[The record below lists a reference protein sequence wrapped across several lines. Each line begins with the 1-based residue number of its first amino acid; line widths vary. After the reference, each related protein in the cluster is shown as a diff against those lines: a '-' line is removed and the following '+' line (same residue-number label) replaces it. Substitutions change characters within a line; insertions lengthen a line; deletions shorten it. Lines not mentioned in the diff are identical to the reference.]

1 MDQAVVNNKVNAEL
15 KRMVELGDKRY
26 DEHMKKDQE
35 LKDLM
40 KKNKDDTKSKM
51 EKMAG
56 DFNEAMDKIKK
67 KAAED
72 RAHAENQLAAKT
84 DELYNTLK
92 KNKEAQ
98 DAKNKELTD
107 ATLAAQHQ
115 AAAELRDA
123 KADFTKRLGALQST
137 VKKNLKDNN
146 AAIEDLTGVV
156 AAEAVKSAEGRAHLK
171 TISDSNRNDVSTAVA
186 AAIAKGEAHA
196 TKIEKNMKA
205 VNDKSAKDL
214 KARVTLEISTLRK
227 SVHAQLDEIELE
239 SKEARAA
246 MKAEILGAVADASKL
261 AKKNLEDTVKW
272 AEGEMSQLNAKLSA
286 EEAKGAEER
295 GALAST
301 IAADKQHAL
310 DAISNAMKAQN
321 AALLIQEQETNDE
334 IKKTNKELDAQAA
347 IMKANAQ
354 AVGKKMAANEAAIKS
369 SLEASRKASIAQLA
383 AVSEASAER
392 FNAVVKAVSDGV
404 ADATAAADKK
414 FTQLYSDMADQRKEV
429 GEALADET
437 STLNAAIA
445 KRSALNDVHF
455 AKTVKDLKAARK
467 AADDQVAEATTAMKL
482 GIDATI
488 AKAKLTEEKVEG
500 LLNVVTGE
508 IRSDKAKQ
516 HEINKHVDGELKR
529 ILEVSNT
536 MQSTNRKERGAIK
549 LLMDQNKAEAARY
562 TKEVGDAATAEIKKV
577 RGEQA
582 ASLRSFKQDLTKST
596 EDLFKKLSEDGL
608 AQNAAMADLNSDL
621 AANKAQT
628 AEALKS
634 AKSVFASRTN
644 TLINKITA
652 NAAAY
657 EEGIAKATGLHMDE
671 KAASEADRANIRTVR
686 NSMVADLHKDIDRA
700 IAVGEARMKGVEE
713 TAMANIETSKK
724 ALLTTISESV
734 ENMADNVFA
743 TVQGN
748 RQKIAD
754 NYLSLKAYS
763 ATAADKVEDYLA
775 KGKGRNLASI
785 GDLLKT
791 IGDLSSVK
799 TKPSAG
805 FGFGAEKISTAFSG
819 KTIKVDGSVS
829 KVNGLV
835 NEYISAVGGVKDRWP
850 MGLGKYLISKLE
862 IAMQGTGALE
872 VDKVADKAGNYV
884 FINAR
889 AVGLSSKL
897 SDFESLAV
905 KMSDYEAALSGL
917 TAKLPATKL
926 AQKHNIA
933 INVPPPEWQGN

>member
-1 MDQAVVNNKVNAEL
+1 M
-15 KRMVELGDKRY
+15 G
-26 DEHMKKDQE
+26 
-35 LKDLM
+35 
-40 KKNKDDTKSKM
+40 
-51 EKMAG
+51 
-56 DFNEAMDKIKK
+56 
-67 KAAED
+67 
-72 RAHAENQLAAKT
+72 
-84 DELYNTLK
+84 
-92 KNKEAQ
+92 
-98 DAKNKELTD
+98 
-107 ATLAAQHQ
+107 
-115 AAAELRDA
+115 
-123 KADFTKRLGALQST
+123 
-137 VKKNLKDNN
+137 
-146 AAIEDLTGVV
+146 
-156 AAEAVKSAEGRAHLK
+156 
-171 TISDSNRNDVSTAVA
+171 
-186 AAIAKGEAHA
+186 
-196 TKIEKNMKA
+196 
-205 VNDKSAKDL
+205 
-214 KARVTLEISTLRK
+214 
-227 SVHAQLDEIELE
+227 
-239 SKEARAA
+239 
-246 MKAEILGAVADASKL
+246 
-261 AKKNLEDTVKW
+261 
-272 AEGEMSQLNAKLSA
+272 

-295 GALAST
+295 GSLAST

-414 FTQLYSDMADQRKEV
+414 FTQLYSDMADQRKAV

-467 AADDQVAEATTAMKL
+467 AADGQVAEATTPMKL

-596 EDLFKKLSEDGL
+596 
-608 AQNAAMADLNSDL
+608 
-621 AANKAQT
+621 
-628 AEALKS
+628 
-634 AKSVFASRTN
+634 
-644 TLINKITA
+644 A

-657 EEGIAKATGLHMDE
+657 EEGIAKATGLHLHE

-700 IAVGEARMKGVEE
+700 
-713 TAMANIETSKK
+713 
-724 ALLTTISESV
+724 
-734 ENMADNVFA
+734 
-743 TVQGN
+743 
-748 RQKIAD
+748 
-754 NYLSLKAYS
+754 
-763 ATAADKVEDYLA
+763 
-775 KGKGRNLASI
+775 
-785 GDLLKT
+785 
-791 IGDLSSVK
+791 
-799 TKPSAG
+799 
-805 FGFGAEKISTAFSG
+805 
-819 KTIKVDGSVS
+819 
-829 KVNGLV
+829 
-835 NEYISAVGGVKDRWP
+835 
-850 MGLGKYLISKLE
+850 
-862 IAMQGTGALE
+862 
-872 VDKVADKAGNYV
+872 
-884 FINAR
+884 
-889 AVGLSSKL
+889 
-897 SDFESLAV
+897 
-905 KMSDYEAALSGL
+905 
-917 TAKLPATKL
+917 
-926 AQKHNIA
+926 
-933 INVPPPEWQGN
+933 

>member
-1 MDQAVVNNKVNAEL
+1 M
-15 KRMVELGDKRY
+15 G
-26 DEHMKKDQE
+26 
-35 LKDLM
+35 
-40 KKNKDDTKSKM
+40 
-51 EKMAG
+51 
-56 DFNEAMDKIKK
+56 
-67 KAAED
+67 
-72 RAHAENQLAAKT
+72 
-84 DELYNTLK
+84 
-92 KNKEAQ
+92 
-98 DAKNKELTD
+98 
-107 ATLAAQHQ
+107 
-115 AAAELRDA
+115 
-123 KADFTKRLGALQST
+123 
-137 VKKNLKDNN
+137 
-146 AAIEDLTGVV
+146 
-156 AAEAVKSAEGRAHLK
+156 
-171 TISDSNRNDVSTAVA
+171 
-186 AAIAKGEAHA
+186 
-196 TKIEKNMKA
+196 
-205 VNDKSAKDL
+205 
-214 KARVTLEISTLRK
+214 
-227 SVHAQLDEIELE
+227 
-239 SKEARAA
+239 
-246 MKAEILGAVADASKL
+246 
-261 AKKNLEDTVKW
+261 
-272 AEGEMSQLNAKLSA
+272 

-301 IAADKQHAL
+301 IAADMQHAL

-414 FTQLYSDMADQRKEV
+414 FTQLYSDMADQRKAV

-657 EEGIAKATGLHMDE
+657 EEGIAKATGLH
-671 KAASEADRANIRTVR
+671 
-686 NSMVADLHKDIDRA
+686 LH
-700 IAVGEARMKGVEE
+700 E
-713 TAMANIETSKK
+713 K

-933 INVPPPEWQGN
+933 ISVPPPEWHGN